1 MEFYSDPMGKTMLR
15 LLQTPEARKCHKNF
29 IEDQNNTDN
38 ILSNLE
44 IVLKVSI
51 FYSLLSIF

>member
-1 MEFYSDPMGKTMLR
+1 MEFSSDPMGKTMLR
-15 LLQTPEARKCHKNF
+15 LLQMPEARKCHKNF
-29 IEDQNNTDN
+29 MEDQNNTHN

-44 IVLKVSI
+44 SVRKVLI

>member
-1 MEFYSDPMGKTMLR
+1 MAKTMLR

-29 IEDQNNTDN
+29 IEDQNNTHN